1 MEKFTVKTVSDVAIP
16 KDKEFFG
23 YPTMVRLNVSG
34 ERNGTLLATF
44 ARYGTW
50 KGYDVYESC
59 DDGESWH
66 YLSSAV
72 DNRED
77 KILNAIF
84 QPCLFEIP
92 KDMGKYKAGTLILG
106 GCTNFVRD
114 GIAKTAIVFYI
125 SEDSGK
131 SWTQYMDLCYGGTA
145 PDKLGVWE
153 PFFIFDEK
161 TDRLYC
167 YYSDESNE
175 ANDKNGA
182 GAQKLV
188 FKYSTDMK
196 TWVGKDN
203 KTGVTDDP
211 FIAINSSTYNARPG
225 MISIAKMGNG
235 EYFMTYELCLS
246 GENNGCPIYYKKT
259 TNLAEW
265 TDTGD
270 HGKPIQT
277 ANGYTFGSAPWC
289 AWTPA
294 GGECGTLVVVAHHN
308 NNSVRP
314 ITLDGNGKVYG
325 TDMLISLDYGET
337 FIPFRNP
344 IPYYTFEKTAYSP
357 FVGFSADG
365 NTLYYLNNPPD
376 SKQSYQSV
384 VFKALKIW

>member
-23 YPTMVRLNVSG
+23 YPTMVRLSASG
-34 ERNGTLLATF
+34 DRSGTLLATF
-44 ARYGTW
+44 ARYGAW

-77 KILNAIF
+77 RILNAIL

-92 KDMGKYKAGTLILG
+92 RDMGKYKAGTLILG
-106 GCTNFVRD
+106 ACTNFVRN

-167 YYSDESNE
+167 YYSDERDDEGNE
-175 ANDKNGA
+175 KA
-182 GAQKLV
+182 GPAAQKLV
-188 FKYSTDMK
+188 YQYTTDLEE
-196 TWVGKDN
+196 WSELCYALSGDE
-203 KTGVTDDP
+203 P
-211 FIAINSSTYNARPG
+211 TYRPG

-235 EYFMTYELCLS
+235 EYFMIYEIVGL
-246 GENNGCPIYYKKT
+246 ERNPIYYKKT
-259 TNLAEW
+259 TDLGAW
-265 TDTGD
+265 DDIKDYGKLIITDD
-270 HGKPIQT
+270 GK
-277 ANGYTFGSAPWC
+277 TFGSAPWC
-289 AWTPA
+289 AWSPA
-294 GGECGTLVVVAHHN
+294 GGPCGTLIVAGAF
-308 NNSVRP
+308 
-314 ITLDGNGKVYG
+314 ITGGKAMYG
-325 TDMLISLDYGET
+325 KNDLFVSYDYG
-337 FIPFRNP
+337 N
-344 IPYYTFEKTAYSP
+344 TFEAIPDFLKISVNQNHKSGYSP
-357 FVGFSADG
+357 YIGFSNDG
-365 NTLYYLNNPPD
+365 KTMYYLNNPMHNET
-376 SKQSYQSV
+376 QQ
-384 VFKALKIW
+384 KISLAKIEIN